1 MSRENDCPLCQGAGS
16 VTKPGPRRRKKGLT
30 PIMDCPACRGAGRG
44 EQTPTGGGTSAPNPP
59 CTPPSP
65 DERPAD
71 LTHRC
76 EGCGEYL
83 TAQEAAS
90 HCRTGGYDRE
100 GNPWPEACGPI
111 HCLMCNDVGTYI
123 SLPGDVVSPCP
134 YCSEKHS
141 TRLTAEAVDSG
152 SKDSAPVDSDGERS

>member
-1 MSRENDCPLCQGAGS
+1 MNTCGGCKYYE
-16 VTKPGPRRRKKGLT
+16 PRRVNLDGASGMCSRGLLGADT
-30 PIMDCPACRGAGRG
+30 GSRNEACADFL
-44 EQTPTGGGTSAPNPP
+44 PM
-59 CTPPSP
+59 
-65 DERPAD
+65 ERPAD

-111 HCLMCNDVGTYI
+111 HCLMCNGVGSYV
-123 SLPGDVVSPCP
+123 SLPGDTISPCP
-134 YCSEKHS
+134 YCSEKDS
-141 TRLTAEAVDSG
+141 TRLTGEAVNSG
-152 SKDSAPVDSDGERS
+152 SKDSAPVDGDGDRS